1 MVDEREKMLAKNLVN
16 YSCKVMPG
24 QKVLIEHSHI
34 SKGLLQA
41 LINEVFLAGG
51 LPFYREVKKDVRRLI
66 VEQGSPELFKQMAKY
81 DCLQMD
87 DMDAVILALG
97 ANNAF
102 EFAGIS
108 APQMA
113 SYNTNYYKPVHLER
127 RINKNWVTLRYP
139 TPAFAQFAGLSTE
152 GFEDFYFKVC
162 NLDYGKM
169 KLAIAPLKELMEK
182 TDKVKIVA
190 KNTNLEFS
198 IKGIPAVPC
207 CGEHNV
213 PDGEIY
219 TAPIKDS
226 VFGEIEFN
234 IPALIGGVLHNN
246 IWLRFESGKIVDAK
260 SSNTKEL
267 QDLIAT
273 DAGSRYLGEF
283 AFGVNPHITAP
294 INDILFDEKM
304 CYSLH
309 LAIGNSYD
317 NAFNGNLSSIH
328 ADLIQLHAKEFGGGE
343 VYFDNVLVRKNGQFM
358 LPELVALNP
367 ENLV

>member
-1 MVDEREKMLAKNLVN
+1 MVDEREKLLAKNLVN

-24 QKVLIEHSHI
+24 QKVLIEYSDI
-34 SKGLLQA
+34 SKGFLHA

-51 LPFYREVKKDVRRLI
+51 LPFYRDVGKDTQKLI
-66 VEQGSPELFKQMAKY
+66 VRQGSAELFKQMAKY
-81 DCLQMD
+81 HSLQME

-102 EFAGIS
+102 EFAGID
-108 APQMA
+108 ALQMA
-113 SYNTNYYKPVHLER
+113 SFNTNYYKPVHLQC
-127 RINKNWVTLRYP
+127 RITKKWVTLRYP
-139 TPAFAQFAGLSTE
+139 TPAFAQFAGVSTQD
-152 GFEDFYFKVC
+152 FEDFYFKVC

-169 KLAIAPLKELMEK
+169 KLAIEPLKNLMEK

-198 IKGIPAVPC
+198 IKGIPSVPC

-219 TAPIKDS
+219 TAPVKDS

-246 IWLRFESGKIVDAK
+246 IWLKFEKGKIVEAK
-260 SSNTKEL
+260 SSNTKAL
-267 QDLIAT
+267 QELIAT
-273 DAGSRYLGEF
+273 DEGSQYLGEF

-309 LAIGNSYD
+309 FAIGNSYD

-328 ADLIQLHAKEFGGGE
+328 ADLIQLHTEEFGGGK
-343 VYFDNVLVRKNGQFM
+343 VYFDDVLIRKNGQFM
-358 LPELVALNP
+358 LSELVALNP